1 MSLKNTAVEVIQSPK
16 TAAAV
21 GGSTAAMGNFLSWL
35 PDAVLAKVATLLGIC
50 LTLLLIAV
58 QVYKLKAEMKKR
70 RLLDLQI
77 KDLERKPREY
87 DDVV

>member
-1 MSLKNTAVEVIQSPK
+1 MSLKNTVVEVIQSPK

-35 PDAVLAKVATLLGIC
+35 PDAALAKIATLLGIC

-58 QVYKLKAEMKKR
+58 QIYKLKAEMKKR

-77 KDLERKPREY
+77 KDLESKRHAP
-87 DDVV
+87 DDVA